1 VDVGELLLRLAVAL
15 LAARVAAEIAER
27 LRQPAVLFE
36 IAAGVILGPSLLGL
50 VHGDEVIR
58 ALGELGAV
66 LLLFEVG
73 LHMDL
78 RELGRVGRSAL
89 QVAAVGVVTPMVL
102 AYPVLRALGVSPR
115 IAIFL
120 AAGITATSVGITA
133 RVFSDLRALA
143 SSEARTVLGAAV
155 ADDVAGL
162 VILAIVVGAESES
175 GVAVGSLAGTIGFAL
190 LFLLG
195 ATVVGVWL
203 VPRIIGRLSRA
214 SRTDGTS
221 MILALVVTLALAG
234 FASDVKLAPVV
245 GAFVA
250 GLAVGPSARR
260 EEIQRRLAPIGQ
272 VLIPL
277 FFLYIGIDTQ
287 LGAFTHARVL
297 GIAAALTAIAVI
309 GKIAAGLGVKR
320 GTADRLLVGIAMI
333 PRGEVGLIFAS
344 IGLSQHFLDPR
355 SHSILVATVMASTV
369 ISPALIRARIRH
381 IRRAEARGAAAAEPA
396 GGWLTLTHD
405 EVELAAE
412 PPVSVAP
419 QIALD
424 AAVASASRRP
434 GSRLLRW
441 LSELPPGEDV
451 AYDDELRARFFRLLG
466 EGTQRSWRFLEV
478 TGMLARLLPDLEA
491 VVGRR
496 ARDPFDLDPGAA
508 LRFDAL
514 EGLQRLE
521 ADPRDPASELWA
533 AMAERDILRLASLA
547 RDALDPEDIDG
558 QTARLAAKLGLDDES
573 LALLATLVSERH
585 LLPAASRR
593 IDMGSEDMVLELAT
607 HLGSPAIADA
617 LYILAVAEDAMDPTE
632 RERLDE
638 LHQLVKTVLEHPDV
652 VAISG
657 GDILEQKR
665 REALGALGGQVHG
678 RNVREHLEDAPA
690 RYLLAQSPDAIARHI
705 RMIETRPVRFEVRLE
720 AELNDDPGA
729 WKVHLAFLD
738 RRGALAAVAW
748 GFSQCRVSVHE
759 ALVSTWRSDIAI
771 DVFKVTAPPDVDW
784 DAVRKAISGEL
795 EHPHSNGV
803 PPMIEGSVDIDNQGS
818 PWYSIVEVRARDRA
832 GLLYRV
838 ASALA
843 RAGTDIHNAQ
853 VTTRDGVAVDT
864 FGVTGRNGAKLD
876 EAGQK
881 AVRLAFAGKTP
892 LSWRTPL
899 RRFTKA
905 GRR

>member
-1 VDVGELLLRLAVAL
+1 MDTGELLLRLALAL
-15 LAARVAAEIAER
+15 LAARAAAELAER

-36 IAAGVILGPSLLGL
+36 IGAGVLLGPSLLGL

-58 ALGELGAV
+58 SLGELGAV

-89 QVAAVGVVTPMVL
+89 QVAAIGVVTPMVL
-102 AYPVLRALGVSPR
+102 AYPALRALDVSPR
-115 IAIFL
+115 ISIFL

-143 SSEARTVLGAAV
+143 STEARTVLGAAV

-162 VILAIVVGAESES
+162 VILAIVVGAQSES

-190 LFLLG
+190 LFLVA

-214 SRTDGTS
+214 SRTDGTA
-221 MILALVVTLALAG
+221 MILALVVALGLAG

-260 EEIQRRLAPIGQ
+260 EEIQRRLQPIGQ
-272 VLIPL
+272 ILIPL

-287 LGAFTHARVL
+287 IRSFTEPRVV
-297 GIAAALTAIAVI
+297 GIAAALTVIAVI
-309 GKIAAGLGVKR
+309 GKVVAGLGVKR

-344 IGLSQHFLDPR
+344 IGLTQHVLDPR
-355 SHSILVATVMASTV
+355 SHSILVVTVMVSTV
-369 ISPALIRARIRH
+369 ISPALIRSRIRH
-381 IRRAEARGAAAAEPA
+381 IRRAEARGSAVEEPA
-396 GGWLTLTHD
+396 GGWLRLTGD

-412 PPVSVAP
+412 PPVSAAAWVG
-419 QIALD
+419 LD
-424 AAVASASRRP
+424 AAVACASRRP
-434 GSRLLRW
+434 GPRLLTW
-441 LSELPPGEDV
+441 LSELAPSDEVAFDDV
-451 AYDDELRARFFRLLG
+451 LRARFFRLLAQ
-466 EGTQRSWRFLEV
+466 GTRRSWRFLEV
-478 TGMLARLLPDLEA
+478 TGLLSRLLPEVEA

-496 ARDPFDLDPGAA
+496 VHDPFDLDPTGA
-508 LRFDAL
+508 LRFETL

-521 ADPRDPASELWA
+521 ADPRDPASALWA
-533 AMAERDILRLASLA
+533 AADPDILRLAALA
-547 RDALDPEDIDG
+547 RDALDPEDIEG
-558 QTARLAAKLGLDDES
+558 QTVRLASKLGHDDGS
-573 LALLATLVSERH
+573 LRLLTLLVTERH

-607 HLGSPAIADA
+607 HLGTASIADA
-617 LYILAVAEDAMDPTE
+617 LYVLAVAEDAMDPTE

-638 LHQLVKTVLEHPDV
+638 LRQLVKTVLDHTEFTR
-652 VAISG
+652 IEG
-657 GDILEQKR
+657 GDILEQR
-665 REALGALGGQVHG
+665 RLEAQRALGGLLPE
-678 RNVREHLEDAPA
+678 RDVREHLEDAPA
-690 RYLLAQSPDAIARHI
+690 RYLLAQSPGAIARHI
-705 RMIETRPVRFEVRLE
+705 RMVETRPVRFETRLE
-720 AELNDDPGA
+720 AEPNDEPGA
-729 WKVHLAFLD
+729 WTVHVAFID
-738 RRGALAAVAW
+738 RHGALAAVAW
-748 GFSQCRVSVHE
+748 AFHQGRVSVNE
-759 ALVSTWRSDIAI
+759 AFVSTWRSDVAI
-771 DVFKVTAPPDVDW
+771 DVFKVTAPADVDW
-784 DAVRKAISGEL
+784 DAVRNAISAEL

-803 PPMIEGSVDIDNQGS
+803 PPVIEGTVDIDNQGS
-818 PWYSIVEVRARDRA
+818 PWHSIVDVRARDRA

-843 RAGTDIHNAQ
+843 RAGTDIHVAQ
-853 VTTRDGVAVDT
+853 VATRDGVAVDT

-876 EAGQK
+876 DAGQR

-892 LSWRTPL
+892 LSWRAPL

-905 GRR
+905 GRG